1 MPSGVA
7 VGELAAAELWHADRA
22 AATGRLPGWSR
33 FEGARLYEMAK
44 PNRDPATDA
53 ALARLYDLD
62 LVEDPGDLD
71 LYLALAA
78 RAGGPVLEIAAG
90 SGRVAVPL
98 AEAGYEVTAVD
109 IDVAM
114 LARLAKA
121 AAESGPGV
129 PERIDPVAA
138 DLVGL
143 KLRRGARFRLA
154 ILALNSILLLNT
166 REAQVAAIETMARH
180 LAPGGIAVVD
190 VWLPSADE
198 LARYDGRLGLEYA
211 RVDPDTGQLVTKIT
225 AAQHEPAT
233 GRVVLTAIYNEGEQG
248 GATRRWIREDILRLL
263 NADELRA
270 IAESAGLEVE
280 VVAGDYDLNPIGPHD
295 DRAIL
300 IARRRGRPAP
310 PD

>member
-1 MPSGVA
+1 MV
-7 VGELAAAELWHADRA
+7 D
-22 AATGRLPGWSR
+22 
-33 FEGARLYEMAK
+33 
-44 PNRDPATDA
+44 PNRDPATRA

-78 RAGGPVLEIAAG
+78 RTGGPVLEIAAG

-98 AEAGYEVTAVD
+98 AEAGFAVTAVD
-109 IDVAM
+109 IDEAM
-114 LARLAKA
+114 LSRLASA
-121 AAESGPGV
+121 GAQAGPHVSG
-129 PERIDPVAA
+129 RIEPVAA

-143 KLRRGARFRLA
+143 KLPGGAGFRLA

-166 REAQVAAIETMARH
+166 RETQVAAIETLAHH
-180 LAPGGIAVVD
+180 LVPGGIAVVD

-198 LARYDGRLGLEYA
+198 LARYDGRIGLEYV
-211 RVDPDTGQLVTKIT
+211 RVDPDTGLLVTKTT

-233 GRVVLTAIYNEGEQG
+233 GRVILTAIYEEGEQG
-248 GATRRWIREDILRLL
+248 GSTRRWIREDILRLL

-270 IAESAGLEVE
+270 MVESAGLEVE

-300 IARRRGRPAP
+300 VARRRGGPAAP
-310 PD
+310 A